1 MKITLYQPT
10 LSLLL
15 LLLLCGGCAV
25 NQEKGKTIT
34 PQAPPLAEIVPWQM
48 VERVTILKANQDPI
62 YALAISPDNSLLLS
76 GSFDGTV
83 QGMGP
88 KNPKT
93 SQDLATRRYCQCYP
107 I

>member
-34 PQAPPLAEIVPWQM
+34 PQASPLAEIVPWQT
-48 VERVTILKANQDPI
+48 VRTGYYFKSQ
-62 YALAISPDNSLLLS
+62 S
-76 GSFDGTV
+76 GSHLCF
-83 QGMGP
+83 
-88 KNPKT
+88 
-93 SQDLATRRYCQCYP
+93 SH
-107 I
+107 